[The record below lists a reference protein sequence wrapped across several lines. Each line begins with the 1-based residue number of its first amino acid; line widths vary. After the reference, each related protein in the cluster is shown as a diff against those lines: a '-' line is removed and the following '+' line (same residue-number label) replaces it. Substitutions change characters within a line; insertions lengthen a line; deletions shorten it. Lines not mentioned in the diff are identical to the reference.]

1 MTDMSKSGGEHEG
14 DLGLRNVVRLG
25 YVSLSTDLSTEMILG
40 VLPFFIIRD
49 LGGSA
54 AVLGLIEGLAEAANY
69 LFRVFSGLLTD
80 KIARRK
86 PLVLLGYGLSS
97 ISKPIFAVTSS
108 WSQALLVRVTDR
120 AGKGIRTSPRDAL
133 ISDSVARSEAGRAF
147 GIQGA
152 LDQVG
157 AVLGPII
164 AFAVIPF
171 IGIRGVFW
179 LSFIPAALSV
189 LILIFFV
196 RDYHGPVRERSIFK
210 NAREVLDRQF
220 VLLLLAL
227 GVFSVGAYDFS
238 FILLKAGS
246 LGIDTNYIPLVYA
259 VLNIGTVILGVPAGI
274 LADRVGKIPVLGLGY
289 AVFLFTSAVGFSV
302 VGNPLFGFVI
312 AFLFGS
318 YLAISDTVQRAIIP
332 DFTKPDLKG
341 TAYAIYYTIIGIG
354 AFVANASFGALWS
367 NISPAAAFQFS
378 VATATVGIIALI
390 VFIRMTH
397 ESLTGK

>member
-1 MTDMSKSGGEHEG
+1 MSKSSDEHQGE
-14 DLGLRNVVRLG
+14 LGFRNVVRLG

-40 VLPFFIIRD
+40 VLPFFIVKD
-49 LGGSA
+49 LGASA
-54 AVLGLIEGLAEAANY
+54 AILGLIEGVAEAANY

-80 KIARRK
+80 KIAKRK

-97 ISKPIFAVTSS
+97 ISKPLFAVTSS
-108 WSQALLVRVTDR
+108 WSQAFWVRVTDR

-133 ISDSVARSEAGRAF
+133 ISDSVPKSKSGRAF
-147 GIQGA
+147 GLHRS
-152 LDQVG
+152 LDQLG
-157 AVLGPII
+157 AVLGPIV

-171 IGIRGVFW
+171 IGVRGVFW
-179 LSFIPAALSV
+179 LSFVPAAIAL
-189 LILIFFV
+189 LILAFFV
-196 RDYHGPVRERSIFK
+196 RDYHGPARQRSIFK
-210 NAREVLDRQF
+210 NAREVLDRRF
-220 VLLLLAL
+220 ALLLLTL

-246 LGIDTNYIPLVYA
+246 LGLDANYIPLVYA
-259 VLNIGTVILGVPAGI
+259 VLNVGTVILGVPAGT
-274 LADRVGKIPVLGLGY
+274 LADRIGKIPVLGLGY
-289 AVFLFTSAVGFSV
+289 LVFLFTSAVGFFV
-302 VGNPLFGFVI
+302 MGNPLYGFVI

-367 NISPAAAFQFS
+367 NMSPAAAFQFS
-378 VATATVGIIALI
+378 IVTATAGIIALI
-390 VFIRMTH
+390 AFIRKTH
-397 ESLTGK
+397 QSLTGK

>member
-1 MTDMSKSGGEHEG
+1 MSKSSDEHEG
-14 DLGLRNVVRLG
+14 ELGFRNVVRLG
-25 YVSLSTDLSTEMILG
+25 YVSLSTDVSTEMILG
-40 VLPFFIIRD
+40 VLPFFIVKD

-54 AVLGLIEGLAEAANY
+54 AVLGLIEGVAEAANY

-108 WSQALLVRVTDR
+108 WSQALLVRVSDR

-133 ISDSVARSEAGRAF
+133 ISDSVAKSKSGRAF
-147 GIQGA
+147 GLQA
-152 LDQVG
+152 SLDQVG
-157 AVLGPII
+157 AVLGPIV

-179 LSFIPAALSV
+179 LSFIPAAIAL
-189 LILIFFV
+189 LILVFFV
-196 RDYHGPVRERSIFK
+196 RDYRGPVRQRSIFK
-210 NAREVLDRQF
+210 NAREVLDRRF
-220 VLLLLAL
+220 VLLLLTL

-246 LGIDTNYIPLVYA
+246 LGIEMNYIPLVYA
-259 VLNIGTVILGVPAGI
+259 VLNVATVILGVPAGI

-289 AVFLFTSAVGFSV
+289 VVFLFTSALGFFV
-302 VGNPLFGFVI
+302 MGNPLYGFVI

-378 VATATVGIIALI
+378 VVTATAGIIAL
-390 VFIRMTH
+390 VAFISKSR
-397 ESLTGK
+397 ESLPGK

>member
-1 MTDMSKSGGEHEG
+1 MSKSGDEHQGE
-14 DLGLRNVVRLG
+14 LGFRNVVRLG

-40 VLPFFIIRD
+40 VLPFFIVKD
-49 LGGSA
+49 LGASVA
-54 AVLGLIEGLAEAANY
+54 ILGLIEGVAEAANY

-80 KIARRK
+80 KIAKRK

-97 ISKPIFAVTSS
+97 ISKPLFGVTSS
-108 WSQALLVRVTDR
+108 WSQAFWVRVTDR

-133 ISDSVARSEAGRAF
+133 ISDSVAKSKSGRAF
-147 GIQGA
+147 GLHRS
-152 LDQVG
+152 LDQLG
-157 AVLGPII
+157 AVLGPIV

-171 IGIRGVFW
+171 IGVRGVFW
-179 LSFIPAALSV
+179 LSFVPAAIAL
-189 LILIFFV
+189 LILAFFV
-196 RDYHGPVRERSIFK
+196 RDYHGPARQRSIFK
-210 NAREVLDRQF
+210 NAREVLDRRF
-220 VLLLLAL
+220 ALLLLTL

-246 LGIDTNYIPLVYA
+246 LGLDANYIPLVYA
-259 VLNIGTVILGVPAGI
+259 ALNVGTVILGVPAGT

-289 AVFLFTSAVGFSV
+289 LVFLFTSAVGFFV
-302 VGNPLFGFVI
+302 MGNPLYGFVI

-367 NISPAAAFQFS
+367 NMSPAAAFQFS
-378 VATATVGIIALI
+378 IVTATSGIIALI
-390 VFIRMTH
+390 VFIRKTH
-397 ESLTGK
+397 QSLTA